1 MLHLAALAL
10 VLASDPLPTPAVTG
24 DWPQYNGAR
33 GDRIAPGPLAVK
45 SFPSSGPPVAWR
57 IELSDGLGSFAVHDG
72 RAYTLVSRALDGT
85 RHEVLIALDAA
96 TGKELWSAT
105 LTRPEY
111 DGGGDSGTDENKG
124 GDGPRSTPSV
134 ADGRVFAFDAE
145 LALHAFDAESGK
157 PLWTRDLVSEFS
169 GRSIRWQ
176 NAASPLVEGGLV
188 LVAGG
193 GPEESLL
200 AFHADSGEVA
210 WALGDET
217 ITHATPVA
225 ATLQGVRHVLFFVQS
240 GIVAIEPES
249 GRWLW
254 NAEFPYRTSTAAS
267 PVVHDDIVYV
277 SAGYGVGA
285 AAWRVEKQ
293 GDVLAPV
300 LLWRASNKLINHWS
314 TPVAEDGHLYG
325 MFSFKEYGTGP
336 LKCVDLATGE
346 ARWEQAGFGPGNV
359 ILVGNVL
366 VALSDAG
373 ELVLV
378 AAEPDAYRELARAD
392 VLAGKCWST
401 PAFSDGAL
409 YLRST
414 REAVKVDLSGRGE

>member
-1 MLHLAALAL
+1 
-10 VLASDPLPTPAVTG
+10 
-24 DWPQYNGAR
+24 
-33 GDRIAPGPLAVK
+33 
-45 SFPSSGPPVAWR
+45 
-57 IELSDGLGSFAVHDG
+57 
-72 RAYTLVSRALDGT
+72 
-85 RHEVLIALDAA
+85 
-96 TGKELWSAT
+96 
-105 LTRPEY
+105 
-111 DGGGDSGTDENKG
+111 
-124 GDGPRSTPSV
+124 
-134 ADGRVFAFDAE
+134 
-145 LALHAFDAESGK
+145 
-157 PLWTRDLVSEFS
+157 
-169 GRSIRWQ
+169 
-176 NAASPLVEGGLV
+176 
-188 LVAGG
+188 
-193 GPEESLL
+193 
-200 AFHADSGEVA
+200 
-210 WALGDET
+210 
-217 ITHATPVA
+217 
-225 ATLQGVRHVLFFVQS
+225 
-240 GIVAIEPES
+240 
-249 GRWLW
+249 
-254 NAEFPYRTSTAAS
+254 
-267 PVVHDDIVYV
+267 VHDDIVYV